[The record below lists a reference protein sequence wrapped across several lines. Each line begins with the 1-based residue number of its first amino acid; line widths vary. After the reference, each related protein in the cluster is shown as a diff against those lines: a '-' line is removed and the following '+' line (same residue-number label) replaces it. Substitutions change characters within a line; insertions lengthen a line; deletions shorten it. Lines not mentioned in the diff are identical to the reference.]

1 MQDLT
6 RLALVGTANVPTD
19 VAASAAVAALLPDAS
34 AAATTPINREQR
46 LLWQAGS
53 EALYRSAGRLPE
65 RLPLPPPAAPET
77 WAELPAALRRWLSL
91 SRLLELEAIAPWM
104 VERLRAHRRRLPAE
118 LLPTVL
124 AEPRTRAIWW
134 PVLGE
139 RGRWLAAQHP
149 DWQAALR
156 KLANPDQALDDAAER
171 QRIFDEASLP
181 DRCAALTRQRH
192 IDPALARQWL
202 AAALPAEKAE
212 PRLALVQTLTHQLSA
227 DDEPLLESLL
237 ADRSQAVRQA
247 AAGLLARLPT
257 SACAQRLAARA
268 DACLRWTAAAP
279 TSGGLL
285 GSVSRL
291 LGSNAPQLTV
301 EPPSAIDKSWERDGI
316 AATPPAASYGGAIR
330 EGERAF
336 WLRQVL
342 ALVPPARWSQQAQ
355 ANPAQLLPLLQ
366 ASEWA
371 DALLPGLAQAA
382 SHFADSDWASALL
395 DLAYAHKNNAKDHC
409 DVLWATLNAEARQ
422 RHVIA
427 QLEADQ
433 LGRALQGLRA
443 YTEPW
448 PSALTQRV
456 AEAASGAGWG
466 LDKFMQLGN
475 TSAAHEQWSLRIE
488 LLNLAA
494 LRAADADLPTLA
506 LALQRCHSAT
516 ETALA
521 AAQTQSGIVWH
532 LRQAAKQTDLIQTHL
547 RAKQQFIKELPL

>member
-34 AAATTPINREQR
+34 AAAATPVNREQR

-104 VERLRAHRRRLPAE
+104 VERLRAHRHRLPAE

-156 KLANPDQALDDAAER
+156 KLANPDQALDDATER

-279 TSGGLL
+279 ASGGLL

-291 LGSNAPQLTV
+291 LGGNAPQLTV

-395 DLAYAHKNNAKDHC
+395 DLAYAHKDRLLHQHAPA
-409 DVLWATLNAEARQ
+409 LWAAHDEAAWLAGVLAR
-422 RHVIA
+422 
-427 QLEADQ
+427 
-433 LGRALQGLRA
+433 LRA
-443 YTEPW
+443 GQLNSVLEGLSARSTPW
-448 PSALTQRV
+448 PTQLTEAVANSACIAHAPTSDLGVPER
-456 AEAASGAGWG
+456 
-466 LDKFMQLGN
+466 LDDRL
-475 TSAAHEQWSLRIE
+475 S
-488 LLNLAA
+488 LLN
-494 LRAADADLPTLA
+494 RAVLQARDADLACLQP
-506 LALQRCHSAT
+506 ALQRCRDAIDQLQQGD
-516 ETALA
+516 LA
-521 AAQTQSGIVWH
+521 RLNPQRRYWDWQ
-532 LRQAAKQTDLIQTHL
+532 LRQCAKQTDLIQTHL